1 MIGIIGAMHI
11 ETEKIK
17 ALMENKTVETVS
29 GVEYVRGT
37 LYGREIIAAACGI
50 GKVAAAM
57 CAQTMILKY
66 SPECIINTGVGG
78 SLSTK
83 LSIGDIAVAESLVQ
97 HDMDT
102 SPLGDPVGFIS
113 GINVINMPCD
123 KKIVETL
130 EKGVSS
136 LGSVKSVRGVIAS
149 GDQFIASA
157 EKKNFI
163 TENFNAIV
171 CEMEGASIAQVCFTN
186 GVPFGVVR
194 AVSDCA
200 DGSSHMDYAEFLPLA
215 AANAASLIEYF
226 VKDMGVEPD
235 MV

>member
-1 MIGIIGAMHI
+1 MVTGIIGAMHI
-11 ETEKIK
+11 EVEKIK
-17 ALMENKTVETVS
+17 SIMKIESVEEIS
-29 GVEYVRGT
+29 GVEYAAGELHGKKIVV
-37 LYGREIIAAACGI
+37 AACGI

-57 CAQTMILKY
+57 CAQTMIIKY
-66 SPECIINTGVGG
+66 SPDRIINTGVGG
-78 SLSTK
+78 SLSAK

-123 KKIVETL
+123 KGIVETL

-136 LGSVKSVRGVIAS
+136 LGSVKAVRGVIAS

-163 TENFNAIV
+163 NEKFNAIV

-226 VKDMGVEPD
+226 VKHR
-235 MV
+235 